1 VRALEVGRVDVR
13 PLVSERLP
21 LGDGAEAFHRAALPG
36 ALKILLG
43 A

>member
-1 VRALEVGRVDVR
+1 MRALEVGRVDVR
-13 PLVSERLP
+13 PLISERLP
-21 LGDGAEAFHRAALPG
+21 LGAEAFHRAALPG

>member
-13 PLVSERLP
+13 PL
-21 LGDGAEAFHRAALPG
+21 GDGADAFHRAALPG